1 MCPPPPPSPL
11 LRILCRYRCC
21 QSHLYHWT
29 ITYLTWATNP
39 CIFVMST
46 AGCYFAIIMQAWQK
60 STLIAKTCNFIQ
72 KDRPISFSKAGPSA
86 GYSTWWE
93 SKQVQ
98 VDYSFL
104 DTIITLFITK
114 WWISQLSADHLSII
128 VIPGVITNSAPL
140 SSWAYLHSTST
151 RANIHSLNQPEIT
164 IVANWCCWTSTKTLL
179 RAVAI

>member
-1 MCPPPPPSPL
+1 MM
-11 LRILCRYRCC
+11 
-21 QSHLYHWT
+21 
-29 ITYLTWATNP
+29 
-39 CIFVMST
+39 VT
-46 AGCYFAIIMQAWQK
+46 ALACKASIWAWQK
-60 STLIAKTCNFIQ
+60 SVFTATTSNMIQ
-72 KDRPISFSKAGPSA
+72 MDRSISISKAGPSA

-128 VIPGVITNSAPL
+128 VIPGVMTNSAPM

-151 RANIHSLNQPEIT
+151 RANTHSLNQPDIT
-164 IVANWCCWTSTKTLL
+164 VVANSCCLKKLHKNINQCHSNQSGHSSLGHYILTYLHSYQIKTQ
-179 RAVAI
+179 I